1 MFAWVTKSVIR
12 DVGRHVRINC
22 RRNMPNQP
30 RDAAVYRSKLED
42 GKISRLVEGDI
53 LVQVLLPT
61 WAACDISW
69 CAYSPKARL
78 VMPQS

>member
-30 RDAAVYRSKLED
+30 RDAAVYRPKLED

-53 LVQVLLPT
+53 LV
-61 WAACDISW
+61 
-69 CAYSPKARL
+69 
-78 VMPQS
+78 